1 MSLIAKRRPESR
13 HAPSTCTPTT
23 YASPPASYSRGRR
36 TCVSRLAIRTLA
48 SPAGNERDPR
58 IWRLAGS
65 IAAAATTSPSGDLR
79 EPCPGARDD
88 RSLSNWL
95 GAVRVGIARAVAAA
109 ERFPLAVAAARAGGK
124 VLGGADGERL
134 AASGAA
140 VGACGRV
147 AAGWNRLGHLD
158 ALLVFWCLAPRLR
171 EVGVALVSASCDAG
185 SSGVS
190 DAEETAVGPAGA
202 GASVDSLC
210 DAASPSGS
218 PAASLENADLS
229 RSRWVTSNTAPP
241 ITATTVMTFRPRRLG
256 SGLRRRRAYEALRT
270 EMAACCRLA

>member
-13 HAPSTCTPTT
+13 HAPSTCSPTT
-23 YASPPASYSRGRR
+23 YASPPARYSRGRR

-95 GAVRVGIARAVAAA
+95 GAVGVGIARAVAAA
-109 ERFPLAVAAARAGGK
+109 ERFPPAVAAARAGGK

-140 VGACGRV
+140 VGASGCV
-147 AAGWNRLGHLD
+147 AAGWNRLGHL
-158 ALLVFWCLAPRLR
+158 CPPRGLGAWR
-171 EVGVALVSASCDAG
+171 RVCAKLEWPYVSASCDAG

-190 DAEETAVGPAGA
+190 GAGETAVGPAGA
-202 GASVDSLC
+202 GA
-210 DAASPSGS
+210 
-218 PAASLENADLS
+218 
-229 RSRWVTSNTAPP
+229 
-241 ITATTVMTFRPRRLG
+241 
-256 SGLRRRRAYEALRT
+256 
-270 EMAACCRLA
+270 